1 MNAWMWKKHLKY
13 SSGLSL
19 SKELLAD
26 LLGSSARQCSEKI
39 DAEGNSFSSAPVSL
53 ESASHSEINQVESSM
68 FNYLERKSEKRI
80 FYSYLHRFELTQDH
94 LGSKVSRLLL
104 AGIYEHSMAVSQRF
118 EEPVETVSPN
128 IISTAAW
135 GAIYCLLGPARMIKM
150 RPDYRD
156 IADEVELELMLSYTG
171 PDTEN
176 TIYRQVFSILAEHGL
191 CHPEVTALIEACVMS
206 NYEDLSLP
214 FQLHSVG

>member
-1 MNAWMWKKHLKY
+1 MNAWMWKQHSKY

-39 DAEGNSFSSAPVSL
+39 DAEGNSFSSVSL

-80 FYSYLHRFELTQDH
+80 FYSYLHRFELTRNH

-104 AGIYEHSMAVSQRF
+104 AGIYAHSMDVSQRF

-128 IISTAAW
+128 ITSAAAW
-135 GAIYCLLGPARMIKM
+135 GAIYCLLGPTRMIKM

-191 CHPEVTALIEACVMS
+191 CHPEVTALIEACVTS
-206 NYEDLSLP
+206 NHEDLSLL